1 MKIKLL
7 GLVLVLQSLW
17 FAGTIG
23 VQEWKLSQAATVLL
37 ETAPVDP
44 RDLLRGDFVILNY
57 KISRLDKSLFV
68 PPLTDELNAGT
79 MVYVHL
85 KPVGEFHE
93 ANFASLTPPEPGSGL
108 FVQGHVVNPW
118 RLRLGQGTAQDPV
131 RVEYGLERY
140 YVREGT
146 GEPRGKLTALISVP
160 TRGDATIKQVFLDGK
175 PYAEAMKSQV
185 PR

>member
-7 GLVLVLQSLW
+7 GLVLALQSLW

-44 RDLLRGDFVILNY
+44 RDLLRGEFVILNY
-57 KISRLDKSLFV
+57 KISRLDKSLFT
-68 PPLTDELNAGT
+68 PPLTDELDANT

-93 ANFASLTPPEPGSGL
+93 ASSASLTPPEPGAGL
-108 FVQGHVVNPW
+108 FIQGHVVNPW

-146 GEPRGKLTALISVP
+146 GEPRGKLTALISLP
-160 TRGDATIKQVFLDGK
+160 TRGEATIKQVFLDGK

-185 PR
+185 AR

>member
-7 GLVLVLQSLW
+7 GLILVLQSLW

-57 KISRLDKSLFV
+57 KISRLDKNLFN
-68 PPLTDELNAGT
+68 PPVKDELPAGT
-79 MVYVHL
+79 TVFVSL
-85 KPVGEFHE
+85 KRVGEFHE
-93 ANFASLTPPEPGSGL
+93 ASEVSLTPPAPGSGL
-108 FVQGHVVNPW
+108 FIKGQVLNPW
-118 RLRLGQGTAQDPV
+118 RLRFGQGTSQDPV

-146 GEPRGKLTALISVP
+146 GQPTGKLTALVSVP